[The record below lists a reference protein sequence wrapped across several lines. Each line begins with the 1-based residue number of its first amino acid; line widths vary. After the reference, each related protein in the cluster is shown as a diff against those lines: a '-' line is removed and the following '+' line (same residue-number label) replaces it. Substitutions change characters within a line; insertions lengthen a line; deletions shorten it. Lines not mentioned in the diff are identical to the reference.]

1 MKGPKG
7 AEEKPNAYELQ
18 RQQRIRR
25 NLVVFLEL
33 GIPRLAAQIKSAQ
46 FEGK

>member
-25 NLVVFLEL
+25 NLVVLEL